1 MEAITDMVISREHN
15 PSALPHGTQPLL
27 IACILREMVI
37 MHLDRCPCL
46 SESIGYDV
54 LAEAAIEKKDE

>member
-1 MEAITDMVISREHN
+1 
-15 PSALPHGTQPLL
+15 
-27 IACILREMVI
+27 MVI

-54 LAEAAIEKKDE
+54 LAEAAVEKKDEWVYAAWGLSSHRMASSMSRDAHS

>member
-1 MEAITDMVISREHN
+1 
-15 PSALPHGTQPLL
+15 
-27 IACILREMVI
+27 

-54 LAEAAIEKKDE
+54 LAEAAIEKKDNDPSKG